1 MQCVEMLYGKPD
13 IPSPKGIAALPV
25 ARQRGGAITKEERT
39 NAFWARKDS
48 NFTWA
53 TAFARGCRAICVTMQ
68 QEQFKRF
75 SSAFEHPSPLGHS
88 HDHSHSRSSFGRA
101 LALISLPQL

>member
-1 MQCVEMLYGKPD
+1 MESPD

-68 QEQFKRF
+68 QEQFKR
-75 SSAFEHPSPLGHS
+75 AFHRHSNIQVHLVTHMTIHTRVVLSEEH
-88 HDHSHSRSSFGRA
+88 
-101 LALISLPQL
+101 LP